1 MLSKASWTAQLQIAW
16 ELANLTVRMMILCY
30 RVQPK
35 KAIHVKHLM
44 QQTMN
49 NNFLFWLCMKYLP
62 VKPKL
67 KLTYWKRLW
76 AIFLLSSKKLWQ
88 FFHWSKTWAVAMCK
102 RNSIN
107 SSSNTGGKF
116 YQKWG
121 PIQKLSR
128 NEQKTV
134 LKHY

>member
-30 RVQPK
+30 RVQLK

-62 VKPKL
+62 ASPNSAWHIERD
-67 KLTYWKRLW
+67 YGPY
-76 AIFLLSSKKLWQ
+76 F
-88 FFHWSKTWAVAMCK
+88 FFHQKSCDNFFTGQKLGLLQCAKEIQKTLHQIQVENSTKNAIRY
-102 RNSIN
+102 RN
-107 SSSNTGGKF
+107 F
-116 YQKWG
+116 YQMNK
-121 PIQKLSR
+121 KS
-128 NEQKTV
+128 
-134 LKHY
+134 Y